1 MKKILTTLLFA
12 FTYVIAS
19 KTQAQVSFTVKNPAN
34 LAGSYNFEKTA
45 GWGALLDTI
54 AITDTLIVAR
64 DNSLAD
70 SCACEA
76 IDTTKVNLKGK
87 IAVIYRGTCNF
98 SIKAT
103 NAQNAGAVGVI
114 IIQNRPDPIFP
125 MGGDGDIT
133 IPVIMLSQSDGAL
146 LRPAIDSNEL
156 IAFMGNKKG
165 LYANDLGFY
174 LYDVVTSRSF
184 AIPSKFAQ
192 DNTEFSIPVGSWV
205 YNYGSDDQSNVSLSA
220 IITRGN
226 DTIYKDASTGVPMQK
241 GDSAFISLAEFAQPE
256 YASGFYKLK
265 YMVSADNKGDQ
276 PSDDFIVT
284 SFWINDSLKYSKSRY
299 SEDSLKPILPTAIAS
314 STESDMVW
322 CVSLNEQSYDGL
334 GVKSISFNTE
344 TRAPKNLIGEAIGL
358 ELFKW
363 SDELSPNV
371 TPTFT
376 KLELV
381 GSGFYDYTENLQGE
395 MVTGFLDQSVLLE
408 DGERYLA
415 CIHKLQDSL
424 YIGCDNGIDYTT
436 SWTAYNS
443 EAFFPL
449 SSGGRWYAG
458 GFGTD
463 LAPGIIVNLTANVG
477 IKENTNVKKE
487 ITAFP
492 NPANSFITI
501 PLKMNVN
508 QQIVLNVFDL
518 SGKLVKS
525 ETSCMANNN
534 MLKVNTNSIE
544 NGSYLFQLR
553 FEDNSTSNFKVLIAH

>member
-12 FTYVIAS
+12 LTYVIAS
-19 KTQAQVSFTVKNPAN
+19 KTQAQVSFTVKSPAN

-54 AITDTLIVAR
+54 ALTDTLVVAR
-64 DNSLAD
+64 DNALAD
-70 SCACEA
+70 SCACNA
-76 IDTTKVNLKGK
+76 IDTTKVDLKGK
-87 IAVIYRGTCNF
+87 IAVIYRGSCNF

-114 IIQNRPDPIFP
+114 IIQNKPDPVFP

-133 IPVIMLSQSDGAL
+133 IPVIMLSQADGAL
-146 LRPAIDSNEL
+146 LRPAIDSNQVV
-156 IAFMGNKKG
+156 AFMGNKKNI
-165 LYANDLGFY
+165 YANDLGFY

-192 DNTEFSIPVGSWV
+192 DNTEFSIPVGSWI
-205 YNYGSDDQSNVSLSA
+205 YNYGSDAQSNVSLTA
-220 IITRGN
+220 IIIKGN
-226 DTIYKDASTGVPMQK
+226 DTIYKDSSPGVVMQN
-241 GDSAFISLAEFAQPE
+241 GDSSFISLQEFAQPD
-256 YASGFYKLK
+256 YAPGFYKLK
-265 YMVSADNKGDQ
+265 YMVSSDNNDQ
-276 PSDDFIVT
+276 YNSDNSIVT
-284 SFWINDSLKYSKSRY
+284 GFWINDSLKYSKSRF
-299 SEDSLKPILPTAIAS
+299 SEDSLIPISPTAIAS
-314 STESDMVW
+314 STEKDMAW
-322 CVSLNEQSYDGL
+322 CVSLIESSYDGL

-344 TRAPKNLIGEAIGL
+344 TRPPKELTGVSIGL

-371 TPTFT
+371 TPTFA

-381 GSGFYDYTENLQGE
+381 GSGFYDYLENLQGE

-415 CIHKLQDSL
+415 CIHKLQDSI
-424 YIGCDNGIDYTT
+424 YVGCDNGIDYTT
-436 SWTAYNS
+436 SWSAYNR

-449 SSGGRWYAG
+449 NSGGRWYAG
-458 GFGTD
+458 GFGSD
-463 LAPGIIVNLTANVG
+463 LAPSIIVNLTANVG
-477 IKENTNVKKE
+477 VKENKSSKKE

-508 QQIVLNVFDL
+508 QQVVLNVFDL

-534 MLKVNTNSIE
+534 MLKVNTDSIE